1 MMPPRRK
8 PHIKRFQLNDKMS
21 SIVSASPDPI
31 VRDLL
36 KVLEAFE
43 YAEAIGSR
51 FVWKYLPDDAFNE
64 ICNKPDMNVRM
75 LNRTPFSHLVRIIE
89 AFEMVSIWRSRDLVG
104 SCVVSLNEKRLI
116 SAATLARS
124 LIELTVTYGDA
135 ANFLQAA
142 FRAFL
147 WSELGNALIQPMVTD
162 ENGKEI
168 NLEIFIERLMSGT
181 RMSQQL
187 DKAPH
192 MSQRNIMTVLQKLD
206 KKLLKE
212 HGYQIKPH
220 YDFLCELAHPNT
232 IGFQRYIS
240 SVAIQDNKWEN
251 RVMEEE
257 SESLMSFR
265 ISHEC
270 LWALS
275 FGTGSMSGVFGV
287 FQELK
292 QNVLKNIGRPLPQ

>member
-1 MMPPRRK
+1 MPPRRK
-8 PHIKRFQLNDKMS
+8 PPIKRFQLNDKMS

-142 FRAFL
+142 FRAFP

-168 NLEIFIERLMSGT
+168 NLEIFIEKLMSGT

-240 SVAIQDNKWEN
+240 SVAIQDNKWK
-251 RVMEEE
+251 
-257 SESLMSFR
+257 L
-265 ISHEC
+265 
-270 LWALS
+270 
-275 FGTGSMSGVFGV
+275 G
-287 FQELK
+287 
-292 QNVLKNIGRPLPQ
+292 